1 MVTPAAP
8 TSSYIPLTPPAAPLT
23 PLPPPYKVVASTVCF
38 NRAADSTTY
47 SNTSELDETAYREVA
62 VVNPDEDIDL
72 GTRESPEPRR
82 VGRGLY
88 TATAPAAV

>member
-1 MVTPAAP
+1 MSTFFLGVTLHSRAVMGV
-8 TSSYIPLTPPAAPLT
+8 SM
-23 PLPPPYKVVASTVCF
+23 VVASTVCF

-62 VVNPDEDIDL
+62 VVNPDEDQDL

-82 VGRGLY
+82 VARGLY

>member
-1 MVTPAAP
+1 M
-8 TSSYIPLTPPAAPLT
+8 
-23 PLPPPYKVVASTVCF
+23 VASTVCF
-38 NRAADSTTY
+38 NRAADSSTTY

-62 VVNPDEDIDL
+62 VVNPDEDQDL

-82 VGRGLY
+82 VARGLY

>member
-1 MVTPAAP
+1 MSTLFLGVTLHSRAVMGV
-8 TSSYIPLTPPAAPLT
+8 SM
-23 PLPPPYKVVASTVCF
+23 VVASTVCF

-62 VVNPDEDIDL
+62 VVNPDEDTDL

-82 VGRGLY
+82 AARGLY